1 MLTHILKSVGRK
13 ILASATS
20 KRAIALSIAFVVSAF
35 YAAAKDAGV
44 DVDVPANIS
53 SQSEQLVGTI
63 GMLATLFL
71 AVWTDTQR
79 PLDPRDSDGRTKQ
92 SQDW

>member
-35 YAAAKDAGV
+35 
-44 DVDVPANIS
+44 
-53 SQSEQLVGTI
+53 
-63 GMLATLFL
+63 
-71 AVWTDTQR
+71 
-79 PLDPRDSDGRTKQ
+79 
-92 SQDW
+92 